1 MAEVIVE
8 SIENFGLSQRSRSRT
23 LFSKVGIVG
32 CGTVGQ
38 NIALLISQKELEV
51 VFIELSEEKVSYAIC
66 KIEEEL
72 DTMIGR
78 WGMTPGEKRA
88 IMARINGYVGYDHL
102 KGCDLVIEA
111 IRSKARDQR
120 VTCRKEV
127 FKNIEKYVTPE
138 TIIATNST
146 TIAITELSAELEHK
160 ERCVSLHFL
169 TNAPGAKMIEVV
181 RSLYTTDEVFDKVS
195 KFVTMIGKT
204 IVKVQESPGL
214 ISIRLFVTMVNEA
227 CEILMEGVASKPDID
242 TTMRNGLGL
251 ALGPFE
257 LADKVGLDKVERWM
271 DNLYEEFGDIKYKA
285 SPIIKRHVRAHQ
297 NGRLSGK
304 GFYDYDE
311 MGRKIGPAEEMHEL

>member
-1 MAEVIVE
+1 MGEVIVE
-8 SIENFGLSQRSRSRT
+8 SIENYGLSEKSHSQT

-38 NIALLISQKELEV
+38 NIALMISQKELEV

-72 DTMIGR
+72 DNMIGR

-88 IMARINGYVGYDHL
+88 IMSRIDGRVGYENL
-102 KGCDLVIEA
+102 RGCDLVIEA
-111 IRSKARDQR
+111 IRSKSRDQR

-127 FKNIEKYVTPE
+127 FKNIEKYVAAD

-169 TNAPGAKMIEVV
+169 TNAPNAKMIEVV
-181 RSLYTTDEVFDKVS
+181 RGLYTSDEVFDKVS
-195 KFVTMIGKT
+195 KFITMLGK
-204 IVKVQESPGL
+204 ILVQVSESPGL
-214 ISIRLFVTMVNEA
+214 ISIRLFVAMVNEA
-227 CEILMEGVASKPDID
+227 CEILMEGVGNKFDID

-251 ALGPFE
+251 SLGPFE

-285 SPIIKRHVRAHQ
+285 SPLIKRHVRAHQ
-297 NGRLSGK
+297 YGRTSGK
-304 GFYDYDE
+304 GFYVYDE
-311 MGRKIGPAEEMHEL
+311 LGKKIG

>member
-1 MAEVIVE
+1 MGEVIVE
-8 SIENFGLSQRSRSRT
+8 LIENYGLSEKSRSQT
-23 LFSKVGIVG
+23 LFSKVGLVG

-51 VFIELSEEKVSYAIC
+51 IFIELSEEKVQDAVI

-72 DTMIGR
+72 DNMIGR

-88 IMARINGYVGYDHL
+88 IMSRINGYVGYEHL
-102 KGCDLVIEA
+102 RGCDLVIEA
-111 IRSKARDQR
+111 IRSKSRDQR

-127 FKNIEKYVTPE
+127 FKNIEKYVAHDA
-138 TIIATNST
+138 IIATNST

-181 RSLYTTDEVFDKVS
+181 RSLYTTDDVFDKVS
-195 KFVTMIGKT
+195 KFITMLGKT
-204 IVKVQESPGL
+204 VVQVQESPGL

-227 CEILMEGVASKPDID
+227 CELLMEGVANKFDID

-251 ALGPFE
+251 TLGPLE

-285 SPIIKRHVRAHQ
+285 SPVIKRHIRAHQ
-297 NGRLSGK
+297 YGRASGK

-311 MGRKIGPAEEMHEL
+311 MGRKIN